1 MKKNLK
7 RFFVNLGPGIITGA
21 SDDDPSGIATYSI
34 AGAQAGYQTLWTALL
49 TFPLMSAIQEMA
61 ARIGLVTGKGLT
73 GLMKVHYSKFIL
85 YPVASLGIISIIL
98 NIGADIS
105 GMAESAHLVIPIHP
119 AILALAASFLI
130 PFLLINFSYRKITR
144 GLKWLTFALFTYI
157 LASFVTKQDWLSILY
172 HTFVPTIRFDSQF
185 LALIVGILGTTIS
198 PYLFYWQTS
207 EEVEEMEETGQIR
220 TERRIQ
226 IITKHEL
233 KGMREDVTLG
243 MFFSNIVMF
252 FIIATTASTLFI
264 GGYHEIQTAHEAAS
278 ALKPLAGEAAFL
290 LFALGIVGT
299 GLLAIPVL
307 AGAVAYVVSEV
318 FGWQEGLDKKFHEAK
333 SFYLTIIISTFIG
346 FLINFLGFNPFKLL
360 FYTAVIYGMISPI
373 LIAIMLHLANRE
385 DIMGSQKNGAMSNL
399 LGGLALALM
408 TLVAVFLIITWIK

>member
-1 MKKNLK
+1 MKKKLK
-7 RFFVNLGPGIITGA
+7 DSFSKLGPGIITGA

-34 AGAQAGYQTLWTALL
+34 AGAQAGYSTLWTALL
-49 TFPLMSAIQEMA
+49 TFPLMAAIQEMA

-73 GLMKVHYSKFIL
+73 GLMKDHYPKFIL
-85 YPVASLGIISIIL
+85 FPVASLGIISITF

-105 GMAESAHLVIPIHP
+105 SMAESAHLVIPVP
-119 AILALAASFLI
+119 PTILALVATSLI
-130 PFLLINFSYRKITR
+130 LLLLINFSYRQITKS
-144 GLKWLTFALFTYI
+144 LKWLTFALFAYI
-157 LASFVTKQDWLSILY
+157 FASFVTKQDWLSIAY
-172 HTFVPTIRFDSQF
+172 HTFIPTIRFDSQF

-207 EEVEEMEETGQIR
+207 MEVEEMEETGQMR

-226 IITKHEL
+226 IVTKHEL

-252 FIIATTASTLFI
+252 FIIATTASTLFT
-264 GGYHEIQTAHEAAS
+264 GGYHEIQTAQQAAS
-278 ALKPLAGEAAFL
+278 VLKPLAGEAAFL

-307 AGAVAYVVSEV
+307 AGAVAYVVSET

-333 SFYLTIIISTFIG
+333 AFYIVIIASTTIG
-346 FLINFLGFNPFKLL
+346 FLINLIGFNPFKLL
-360 FYTAVIYGMISPI
+360 FYTAVVYGIISPI
-373 LIAIMLHLANRE
+373 LIAIMLHLANRK
-385 DIMGSQKNGAMSNL
+385 DIMGTRKNRVVSNL
-399 LGGLALALM
+399 LGGLALTLM
-408 TLVAVFLIITWIK
+408 TLAAVFLIVTWIK